1 MCGFFAWGG
10 EGAVVAEF
18 LLDPPTH
25 KKSETGNRA
34 TLEPNAWRL
43 TPGGKHLTPET
54 LRLAV
59 NAGAWR
65 LTLALKAK
73 RWCMAVSL

>member
-25 KKSETGNRA
+25 KKSETGNRR
-34 TLEPNAWRL
+34 TLDTLRLRLTPDAYAGALRLTL
-43 TPGGKHLTPET
+43 TPGGE
-54 LRLAV
+54 
-59 NAGAWR
+59 R
-65 LTLALKAK
+65 LTLTPYAW
-73 RWCMAVSL
+73 R

>member
-25 KKSETGNRA
+25 KKSVTGNRVTHA
-34 TLEPNAWRL
+34 
-43 TPGGKHLTPET
+43 PGGE
-54 LRLAV
+54 R
-59 NAGAWR
+59 
-65 LTLALKAK
+65 
-73 RWCMAVSL
+73 